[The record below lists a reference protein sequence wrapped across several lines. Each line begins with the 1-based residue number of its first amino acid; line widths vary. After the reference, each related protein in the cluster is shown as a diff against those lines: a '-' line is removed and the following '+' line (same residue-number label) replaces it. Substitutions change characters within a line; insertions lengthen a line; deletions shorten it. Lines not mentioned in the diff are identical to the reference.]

1 MEVNL
6 VTLVLVVLAAY
17 RATRFLVEDV
27 LFDPVR
33 NWVWKRF
40 PPSTKFGYLF
50 TCYWCMSF
58 WVALAFV
65 ILLILLPDFTF
76 VVSLVL
82 AISALVGLIQSR
94 VER

>member
-1 MEVNL
+1 M
-6 VTLVLVVLAAY
+6 TLAVLALAAY

-33 NWVWKRF
+33 NWVWKKF

-58 WVALAFV
+58 WVALKLV
-65 ILLILLPDFTF
+65 ILYILLPEFTF